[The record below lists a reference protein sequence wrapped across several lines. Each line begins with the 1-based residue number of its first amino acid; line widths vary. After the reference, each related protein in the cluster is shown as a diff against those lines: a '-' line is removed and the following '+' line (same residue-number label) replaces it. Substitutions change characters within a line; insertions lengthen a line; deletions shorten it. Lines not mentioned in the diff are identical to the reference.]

1 MSKRDYYE
9 VLGVSRDVSSDQLK
23 RAFKKLARKFH
34 PDVNPGNKSAE
45 ERFKEISEAYAVLSD
60 NEKRHQY
67 DTMGH
72 SAFAGGNPWES
83 GVNVDDIFKE
93 FGFGDIF
100 GSFFGGQR
108 GRTSYRSSN
117 RGVPINTKGEDVNYS
132 MEIGFDDALRGL
144 ETVVTV
150 PKNVINNG
158 VLTRVTERI
167 KVKIPA
173 GVSSGSRVRLA
184 GQGEPSQSGGK
195 NGDLYILTKV
205 STHPYVERKGAN
217 LYIDLPL
224 TLGELSLGTRVELE
238 TFEGITKVTIP
249 PGTQNGQR
257 LRLNGKGVP
266 HMKGT
271 GKGDLYVVVNLKLPK
286 RIDDK
291 SKDLIREFER
301 LNPIDP
307 RDGMNIAR
315 TS

>member
-1 MSKRDYYE
+1 MSKRDFYE
-9 VLGVSRDVSSDQLK
+9 VLGVNRNVSSDQLK

-45 ERFKEISEAYAVLSD
+45 ERFKEISEAYAILSD
-60 NEKRHQY
+60 TEKRRKY

-72 SAFAGGNPWES
+72 SAFSGGNPWEG
-83 GVNVDDIFKE
+83 GVNPDIFKE

-100 GSFFGGQR
+100 SSFFGGQR
-108 GRTSYRSSN
+108 GRTSYRSSDW
-117 RGVPINTKGEDVNYS
+117 GQAVNTKGEDVNYS

-150 PKNVINNG
+150 PKNIIDNG
-158 VLTRVTERI
+158 VLRRVTEKI
-167 KVKIPA
+167 KVKIPS
-173 GVSSGSRVRLA
+173 GVSSGSRIRLT
-184 GQGEPSQSGGK
+184 GKGEPSQYGGK
-195 NGDLYILTKV
+195 DGDLYILTKV
-205 STHPYVERKGAN
+205 STHPYIERKGDN

-257 LRLNGKGVP
+257 LRLNGKGAP
-266 HMKGT
+266 QMKGT
-271 GKGDLYVVVNLKLPK
+271 GKGDLFVAVNLKLPE
-286 RIDDK
+286 RIDEK

-307 RDGMNIAR
+307 RDGMNITR
-315 TS
+315 S

>member
-9 VLGVSRDVSSDQLK
+9 LLGVNRDVSSEQLK
-23 RAFKKLARKFH
+23 RAFKKLARKYH

-60 NEKRHQY
+60 VEKRRKY

-72 SAFAGGNPWES
+72 AAFSGGNPWE
-83 GVNVDDIFKE
+83 GGINMEDILKDI
-93 FGFGDIF
+93 GIGDIF

-117 RGVPINTKGEDVNYS
+117 WGSPVNTKGEDVNYS
-132 MEIGFDDALRGL
+132 IEIGFDDALRGL

-150 PKNVINNG
+150 PKNIINNG
-158 VLTRVTERI
+158 VLRRATERI

-173 GVSSGSRVRLA
+173 GVSNGSRIRLT
-184 GQGEPSQSGGK
+184 GKGETSQTGGK

-205 STHPYVERKGAN
+205 STHPYIERKGDN

-238 TFEGITKVTIP
+238 TFEGVTKVTIP

-257 LRLNGKGVP
+257 LRLNGKGAP
-266 HMKGT
+266 QMKGT
-271 GKGDLYVVVNLKLPK
+271 GKGDLFVAVSLKLPE
-286 RIDDK
+286 RIDEK

-307 RDGMNIAR
+307 REGMNISR
-315 TS
+315 T

>member
-9 VLGVSRDVSSDQLK
+9 VLGVNRDVSSDQLK

-45 ERFKEISEAYAVLSD
+45 ERFKEISEAYAILSD
-60 NEKRHQY
+60 TEKRRKY
-67 DTMGH
+67 DRIGH
-72 SAFAGGNPWES
+72 SAFSGGNPWEG
-83 GVNVDDIFKE
+83 GVNPDIFKE

-108 GRTSYRSSN
+108 GRTSYRSSDW
-117 RGVPINTKGEDVNYS
+117 GQPVNTKGEDVNYS

-150 PKNVINNG
+150 PKNIVDNG
-158 VLTRVTERI
+158 VLRRATERI
-167 KVKIPA
+167 KVKIPG
-173 GVSSGSRVRLA
+173 GVSSGSRIRLT
-184 GQGEPSQSGGK
+184 GKGEPSQSGGK

-205 STHPYVERKGAN
+205 STHPYIERKGDN

-266 HMKGT
+266 QMKGT
-271 GKGDLYVVVNLKLPK
+271 GKGDLFVVVNLKLPE
-286 RIDDK
+286 RIDEK

-307 RDGMNIAR
+307 RDGMNITR
-315 TS
+315 T

>member
-9 VLGVSRDVSSDQLK
+9 VLGVNRDVSTEQLK
-23 RAFKKLARKFH
+23 RSFKKLARKYH

-45 ERFKEISEAYAVLSD
+45 DRFKEISEAYAVLSD
-60 NEKRHQY
+60 VEKRRKY

-72 SAFAGGNPWES
+72 SAFSGGNPWE
-83 GVNVDDIFKE
+83 GGMNMEDILKDI
-93 FGFGDIF
+93 GIGDIF

-108 GRTSYRSSN
+108 GRTSNRSSAW
-117 RGVPINTKGEDVNYS
+117 GSPVNTKGVDVNYS

-150 PKNVINNG
+150 PKNIIDNG
-158 VLTRVTERI
+158 VLRRATERI

-173 GVSSGSRVRLA
+173 GVSSGSRIRLT
-184 GQGEPSQSGGK
+184 GKGEPSQTGGK

-205 STHPYVERKGAN
+205 STHPYIERKGDN
-217 LYIDLPL
+217 LYINLPL
-224 TLGELSLGTRVELE
+224 TLGELSLGARVQVE

-257 LRLNGKGVP
+257 LRLNGKGAP
-266 HMKGT
+266 QMKGT
-271 GKGDLYVVVNLKLPK
+271 GKGDLFVIVNLKLPE
-286 RIDDK
+286 RIDEK

-307 RDGMNIAR
+307 REGMNI
-315 TS
+315 

>member
-9 VLGVSRDVSSDQLK
+9 ILGVNRDVSSEQLK
-23 RAFKKLARKFH
+23 RSFKKLARKYH

-60 NEKRHQY
+60 VEKRRKY

-72 SAFAGGNPWES
+72 AAFSGGNPWE
-83 GVNVDDIFKE
+83 GGINMEDILKDI
-93 FGFGDIF
+93 GIGDIF

-117 RGVPINTKGEDVNYS
+117 WGPQVNTKGEDVNYS
-132 MEIGFDDALRGL
+132 MEVGFDDALRGL

-150 PKNVINNG
+150 PKNIIDNG
-158 VLTRVTERI
+158 VIRRATERI

-173 GVSSGSRVRLA
+173 GVSNGSRIRLT
-184 GQGEPSQSGGK
+184 GKGEPSQSGGK

-205 STHPYVERKGAN
+205 STHPYIERKGDN

-238 TFEGITKVTIP
+238 TFEGVTKVTIP

-257 LRLNGKGVP
+257 LRLNGKGAP
-266 HMKGT
+266 QMKGT
-271 GKGDLYVVVNLKLPK
+271 GKGDLFVAVSLKLPE
-286 RIDDK
+286 RIDEK

-307 RDGMNIAR
+307 REGMNISR
-315 TS
+315 T